1 MKTILYL
8 FMRQL
13 IFSSLLVFGLCP
25 FLWSQPNVPKVN
37 VVKFDWY
44 ENLMQSNND
53 TTYVVNFWATWCIP
67 CVAELPYFEQL
78 QQRYLSQ
85 KLKLYLVSLDFI
97 KQKDQKLI
105 PFLTKQ
111 KIKSE
116 VVLLDEPDYNAWI
129 DKVNPAWSGAL
140 PATVIF
146 NTKRKQQTF
155 FENETT
161 FNILD
166 SITLKYI
173 SK

>member
-1 MKTILYL
+1 
-8 FMRQL
+8 MRQL
-13 IFSSLLVFGLCP
+13 IFSSILVFGLCSS
-25 FLWSQPNVPKVN
+25 LWSQPNVPKVN

-44 ENLMQSNND
+44 EKLMRSNND
-53 TTYVVNFWATWCIP
+53 TTYVVNFWATWCMP

-78 QQRYLSQ
+78 QQRYISQ
-85 KLKLYLVSLDFI
+85 KVKLYLVSLDFI

-105 PFLTKQ
+105 PFLKKQ

-116 VVLLDEPDYNAWI
+116 VILLDEPDYNAWI

-140 PATVIF
+140 PATMIF
-146 NTKRKQQTF
+146 NTKRKQKTF

-161 FNILD
+161 FHILD
-166 SITLKYI
+166 SITSNYI

>member
-1 MKTILYL
+1 M
-8 FMRQL
+8 
-13 IFSSLLVFGLCP
+13 
-25 FLWSQPNVPKVN
+25 
-37 VVKFDWY
+37 
-44 ENLMQSNND
+44 
-53 TTYVVNFWATWCIP
+53 P

-78 QQRYLSQ
+78 QQRYISQ
-85 KLKLYLVSLDFI
+85 KVKLYLVSLDFI

-116 VVLLDEPDYNAWI
+116 VILLDEPDYNAWI

-140 PATVIF
+140 PATMIF
-146 NTKRKQQTF
+146 NTKRKQKTF

-161 FNILD
+161 FHILD
-166 SITLKYI
+166 SITSNYI

>member
-1 MKTILYL
+1 MLRL
-8 FMRQL
+8 V
-13 IFSSLLVFGLCP
+13 FSSLLHLMFGSN
-25 FLWSQPNVPKVN
+25 LWAQANTPKVD

-44 ENLMQSNND
+44 EKLIRSNND
-53 TTYVVNFWATWCIP
+53 TTYIVNFWATWCMP

-78 QQRYLSQ
+78 LQRYQSQ
-85 KLKLYLVSLDFI
+85 KVKVYLVSLDFI

-146 NTKRKQQTF
+146 NTKRKQKTF

-161 FNILD
+161 FKILD
-166 SITLKYI
+166 SITSNYI

>member
-1 MKTILYL
+1 MLRL
-8 FMRQL
+8 F
-13 IFSSLLVFGLCP
+13 FSSLLLLMFGSN
-25 FLWSQPNVPKVN
+25 LWAQAYTPKVD

-44 ENLMQSNND
+44 EKLIQLNND
-53 TTYVVNFWATWCIP
+53 TTYVVNFWATWCMP

-78 QQRYLSQ
+78 QQHYQTQ
-85 KLKLYLVSLDFI
+85 KVKVYLVSLDFI
-97 KQKDQKLI
+97 KNKDQKLI

-116 VVLLDEPDYNAWI
+116 VVLFNEPDYNAWI
-129 DKVNPAWSGAL
+129 DKINPAWSGAL

-146 NTKRKQQTF
+146 NTKCKQHTF

-161 FNILD
+161 FKILD
-166 SITLKYI
+166 SITSNYI

>member
-1 MKTILYL
+1 
-8 FMRQL
+8 MRQL
-13 IFSSLLVFGLCP
+13 VFSSLLLLMFVSNLFA
-25 FLWSQPNVPKVN
+25 QAYEPKVE

-44 ENLMQSNND
+44 ENLMRTNTD
-53 TTYVVNFWATWCIP
+53 TTFIVNFWATWCMP

-78 QQRYLSQ
+78 QQRYKSQ
-85 KLKLYLVSLDFI
+85 KVKVYLVSLDFV
-97 KQKDQKLI
+97 KQKEQKLI

-116 VVLLDEPDYNAWI
+116 VVLLNEPDYNAWI

-146 NTKRKQQTF
+146 NKKRKQQTF

-161 FNILD
+161 FNTLD
-166 SITLKYI
+166 SITSKFI
-173 SK
+173 SP

>member
-1 MKTILYL
+1 
-8 FMRQL
+8 
-13 IFSSLLVFGLCP
+13 
-25 FLWSQPNVPKVN
+25 
-37 VVKFDWY
+37 
-44 ENLMQSNND
+44 MQSNND

-78 QQRYLSQ
+78 QQQYLSQ
-85 KLKLYLVSLDFI
+85 KLKVYLVSLDFI
-97 KQKDQKLI
+97 KHKDQKLV

-140 PATVIF
+140 PATIIF
-146 NTKRKQQTF
+146 NTKRQQKTF

-161 FNILD
+161 FHILD
-166 SITLKYI
+166 SITLNYI

>member
-1 MKTILYL
+1 
-8 FMRQL
+8 MRRL
-13 IFSSLLVFGLCP
+13 VFSSLLHLMFGSN
-25 FLWSQPNVPKVN
+25 LWAQANTPKVD

-44 ENLMQSNND
+44 EKLIRSNND
-53 TTYVVNFWATWCIP
+53 TTYIVNFWATWCMP

-78 QQRYLSQ
+78 LQRYQSQ
-85 KLKLYLVSLDFI
+85 KVKVYLVSLDFI

-146 NTKRKQQTF
+146 NTKRKQKTF

-161 FNILD
+161 FKILD
-166 SITLKYI
+166 SITSNYI

>member
-1 MKTILYL
+1 
-8 FMRQL
+8 
-13 IFSSLLVFGLCP
+13 
-25 FLWSQPNVPKVN
+25 VN

-44 ENLMQSNND
+44 EKLMRSNND
-53 TTYVVNFWATWCIP
+53 TTYVVNFWATWCMP

-78 QQRYLSQ
+78 QQRYISQ
-85 KLKLYLVSLDFI
+85 KVKLYLVSLDFI

-105 PFLTKQ
+105 PFLKKQ

-116 VVLLDEPDYNAWI
+116 VILLDEPDYNAWI

-140 PATVIF
+140 PATMIF
-146 NTKRKQQTF
+146 NTKRKQKTF

-161 FNILD
+161 FHILD
-166 SITLKYI
+166 SITSNYI

>member
-1 MKTILYL
+1 
-8 FMRQL
+8 MRQL

-25 FLWSQPNVPKVN
+25 FSWSQPNVPRVN

-44 ENLMQSNND
+44 ENLMRSNND

-78 QQRYLSQ
+78 QQQYLSQ
-85 KLKLYLVSLDFI
+85 KLKVYLVSLDFI